1 MLMRNLD
8 GRRLRRLPLVLVTL
22 AAMTLLACGDTS
34 DDGDT
39 EAAERS
45 EMPPESESESEGT
58 PATLLDPEPFAA
70 RVANPEAMVVNVHI
84 PYEGEIEGTDAHIA
98 FDKIKGD
105 ERLPADKAAEI
116 VLYCRSGRMSV
127 TAAKTL
133 AAEGYSNLYDLEGGM
148 KAWEQAGKP
157 LLHLRADDPA
167 Y

>member
-8 GRRLRRLPLVLVTL
+8 GRRLRHLPLVLVTL
-22 AAMTLLACGDTS
+22 AAMTLLACGDMS
-34 DDGDT
+34 EDGDN
-39 EAAERS
+39 EAAEKS
-45 EMPPESESESEGT
+45 EMGSETEPDGT
-58 PATLLDPEPFAA
+58 PATLLDPEAFAG
-70 RVANPEAMVVNVHI
+70 RVARPEAMVVNVHI

-105 ERLPADKAAEI
+105 ARLPADKASEI
-116 VLYCRSGRMSV
+116 VLYCRTGRMSV

-148 KAWEQAGKP
+148 NAWEEAGKP
-157 LLHLRADDPA
+157 LLHLQADDPG